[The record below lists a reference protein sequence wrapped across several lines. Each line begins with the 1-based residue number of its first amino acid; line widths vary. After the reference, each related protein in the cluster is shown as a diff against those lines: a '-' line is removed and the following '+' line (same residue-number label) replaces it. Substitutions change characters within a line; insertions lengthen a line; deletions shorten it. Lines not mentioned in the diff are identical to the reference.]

1 MEKDILSLI
10 SRENNGFSKG
20 QKLIAKYITEN
31 YDKAAFM
38 TACKLGK
45 KVGVSESTVVR
56 FAAELGY
63 AGYPEMRKA
72 LQEMIRN
79 RLTSVQRIEVSKEL
93 ITNTNVLKDVLNS
106 DIEKLRTTLETVDQ
120 KQFDAAVDAI
130 LNAKRIYIVGMR
142 SSTAL
147 ANFMGFYMNFLLD
160 NVRTIHDN
168 VANEI
173 YEQIMRIG
181 EGDVF
186 IGLSFPR
193 YSSRTVKAM
202 KFAKSKGATAIGIT
216 DNATSPFNNVA
227 DICLYAKS
235 DMVSFV
241 DSLVAPLSLVNALI
255 VSVGIHSREGLSNT
269 FTTLEQL
276 WTDYDVFAS
285 LES

>member
-1 MEKDILSLI
+1 MDKDILALMAK
-10 SRENNGFSKG
+10 ENSSFSKG
-20 QKLIAKYITEN
+20 QKQIANFIVEN

-45 KVGVSESTVVR
+45 TVGVSESTVVR

-63 AGYPEMRKA
+63 DGYPEMRKA

-93 ITNTNVLKDVLNS
+93 ITNSNVLKDILTS
-106 DIEKLRTTLETVDQ
+106 DIEKLRTTLESVDQ
-120 KQFDAAVDAI
+120 EQFDKAVDAI

-147 ANFMGFYMNFLLD
+147 ADFMGFYMNFLLD

-181 EGDVF
+181 ENDVL

-193 YSSRTVKAM
+193 YSSRTIKAM
-202 KFAKSKGATAIGIT
+202 RFAKSKGATVIGIT
-216 DNATSPFNNVA
+216 DNETSPFREVA

-241 DSLVAPLSLVNALI
+241 DSLVAPLSLINALV
-255 VSVGIHSREGLSNT
+255 VSIGMHSREGLSNT
-269 FTTLEQL
+269 FTSLEQL
-276 WTDYDVFAS
+276 WSDYDVFTGI
-285 LES
+285 EN